1 MIKYIGK
8 RILMLVPVLL
18 GVVLLVFSMMYFSP
32 GNAEDYILGDM
43 ATEEDKEAF
52 REEHGL
58 NEPFVIQYINYVKD
72 ALRGDLGISYTTKQ
86 PVAEEIF
93 KRFPTTFKL
102 ALLSALWSIV
112 IGITIGIISA
122 VRQYSI
128 LDNVTRLIAMLG
140 VSIPTFWEG
149 LMLIIL
155 FSVQLALLPASGFT
169 TWKHWILPSFTIGTH
184 SAATVMRMMRSSML
198 EAIRQDYIT
207 TAKSKGQTNFVVVT
221 KHALRNAII
230 PVMTLVG
237 VNFGKLLGGSAITE
251 IVFSIPGLG
260 NLIIDG
266 IKVKNAPLVQGG
278 ILVIALAMALCNLLI
293 DVLYAYVD
301 PRIRSQYVK
310 PKVKLAQ
317 KSATTEEEK

>member
-1 MIKYIGK
+1 M
-8 RILMLVPVLL
+8 
-18 GVVLLVFSMMYFSP
+18 
-32 GNAEDYILGDM
+32 
-43 ATEEDKEAF
+43 
-52 REEHGL
+52 
-58 NEPFVIQYINYVKD
+58 
-72 ALRGDLGISYTTKQ
+72 
-86 PVAEEIF
+86 
-93 KRFPTTFKL
+93 
-102 ALLSALWSIV
+102 

-128 LDNVTRLIAMLG
+128 LDHVTRLVAMLG
-140 VSIPTFWEG
+140 VSVPTFWEG

-155 FSVQLALLPASGFT
+155 FSVQFALLPSSGFT

-207 TAKSKGQTNFVVVT
+207 TAKAKGQTNFIVVT

-237 VNFGKLLGGSAITE
+237 VNFGRLLGGSAITE

-260 NLIIDG
+260 NLIIAG

-278 ILVIALAMALCNLLI
+278 ILVIALAMALCNLI
-293 DVLYAYVD
+293 VDVLYAYVD

-310 PKVKLAQ
+310 PRVKLAAA
-317 KSATTEEEK
+317 KSATTEEK

>member
-1 MIKYIGK
+1 
-8 RILMLVPVLL
+8 
-18 GVVLLVFSMMYFSP
+18 
-32 GNAEDYILGDM
+32 
-43 ATEEDKEAF
+43 
-52 REEHGL
+52 
-58 NEPFVIQYINYVKD
+58 
-72 ALRGDLGISYTTKQ
+72 
-86 PVAEEIF
+86 
-93 KRFPTTFKL
+93 
-102 ALLSALWSIV
+102 
-112 IGITIGIISA
+112 
-122 VRQYSI
+122 
-128 LDNVTRLIAMLG
+128 
-140 VSIPTFWEG
+140 
-149 LMLIIL
+149 MLIIL

-207 TAKSKGQTNFVVVT
+207 TAKSKGQTNFIVIM

-237 VNFGKLLGGSAITE
+237 VNFGRLLGGSAIIE

-278 ILVIALAMALCNLLI
+278 ILVIALAMALCNLFI

-310 PKVKLAQ
+310 PRARKAAQ
-317 KSATTEEEK
+317 TTTTGEEK

>member
-93 KRFPTTFKL
+93 KRFPPTFKL
-102 ALLSALWSIV
+102 ALLSTLWSIV

-310 PKVKLAQ
+310 PKVKLAP

>member
-52 REEHGL
+52 REENGL
-58 NEPFVIQYINYVKD
+58 NKPFFIQYINYVKD
-72 ALRGDLGISYTTKQ
+72 ALQGDLGISYTTKQ
-86 PVAEEIF
+86 PVSTEIF
-93 KRFPTTFKL
+93 KRFPITFKL
-102 ALLSALWSIV
+102 ALLSTLWSIV

-122 VRQYSI
+122 VKQYSI
-128 LDNVTRLIAMLG
+128 MDHVTRLIAMLG
-140 VSIPTFWEG
+140 VSVPTFWEG

-169 TWKHWILPSFTIGTH
+169 TWKHWILPSFTIGIPF
-184 SAATVMRMMRSSML
+184 SSHCNAYDAL
-198 EAIRQDYIT
+198 QHAGSDSSGLYYNGKT
-207 TAKSKGQTNFVVVT
+207 KGQTNFVVIT

-237 VNFGKLLGGSAITE
+237 VNFGRLLGGSAITE

-278 ILVIALAMALCNLLI
+278 ILVIALAMALCNLI
-293 DVLYAYVD
+293 VDVLYAYVD

-310 PKVKLAQ
+310 PKVKMAAA
-317 KSATTEEEK
+317 KSAATEEK

>member
-8 RILMLVPVLL
+8 RILMLIPVLL

-32 GNAEDYILGDM
+32 GSAEDYILGDM

-52 REEHGL
+52 REENGL
-58 NEPFVIQYINYVKD
+58 NAPFIVQYFNYVKD
-72 ALRGDLGISYTTKQ
+72 AVRGDLGISYTTKQ
-86 PVAEEIF
+86 PVADEIF
-93 KRFPTTFKL
+93 ERFPTTFKL
-102 ALLSALWSIV
+102 ALLSTLWSIV

-128 LDNVTRLIAMLG
+128 LDHVTRLVAMLG
-140 VSIPTFWEG
+140 VSVPTFWEG

-155 FSVQLALLPASGFT
+155 FSVQFALLPSSGFT

-207 TAKSKGQTNFVVVT
+207 TAKAKGQTNFIVVT

-237 VNFGKLLGGSAITE
+237 VNFGRLLGGSAITE

-260 NLIIDG
+260 NLIIAG

-278 ILVIALAMALCNLLI
+278 ILVIALAMALCNLI
-293 DVLYAYVD
+293 VDVLYAYVD

-310 PKVKLAQ
+310 PRVKLAAA
-317 KSATTEEEK
+317 KSATTEEK

>member
-8 RILMLVPVLL
+8 RILMLIPVLL

-32 GNAEDYILGDM
+32 GSAEDYILGDM

-52 REEHGL
+52 REENGL
-58 NEPFVIQYINYVKD
+58 NAPFIVQYFNYVKD
-72 ALRGDLGISYTTKQ
+72 AVRGDLGISYTTKQ
-86 PVAEEIF
+86 PVADEIF
-93 KRFPTTFKL
+93 ERFPTTFKL
-102 ALLSALWSIV
+102 ALLSTLWSIV

-128 LDNVTRLIAMLG
+128 MDHVTRLVAMLG
-140 VSIPTFWEG
+140 VSVPTFWEG

-155 FSVQLALLPASGFT
+155 FSVQFALLPSSGFT

-207 TAKSKGQTNFVVVT
+207 TAKAKGQTNFIVVT

-237 VNFGKLLGGSAITE
+237 VNFGRLLGGSAITE

-260 NLIIDG
+260 NLIIAG

-278 ILVIALAMALCNLLI
+278 ILVIALAMALCNLI
-293 DVLYAYVD
+293 VDVLYAYVD

-310 PKVKLAQ
+310 PRVKLAAA
-317 KSATTEEEK
+317 KSATTEEK

>member
-1 MIKYIGK
+1 MLKYIGK
-8 RILMLVPVLL
+8 RILMLIPVLL

-58 NEPFVIQYINYVKD
+58 NDPFLVQYINYVKD
-72 ALRGDLGISYTTKQ
+72 ALKGDLGISYTTKQ
-86 PVAEEIF
+86 PVAKEIF
-93 KRFPTTFKL
+93 QRFPTTFKL
-102 ALLSALWSIV
+102 ALFSTLWSIV
-112 IGITIGIISA
+112 IGVTIGIISA
-122 VRQYSI
+122 VKQYSVM
-128 LDNVTRLIAMLG
+128 DNVTRLIAMLG
-140 VSIPTFWEG
+140 VSVPTFWEG

-155 FSVQLALLPASGFT
+155 FSVQLALLPSAGFT

-184 SAATVMRMMRSSML
+184 NAATVMRMMRSSML

-207 TAKSKGQTNFVVVT
+207 TAKSKGQINFIVVM

-237 VNFGKLLGGSAITE
+237 VNFGRLLGGSAITE

-278 ILVIALAMALCNLLI
+278 ILVIALAMALCNLII

-310 PKVKLAQ
+310 PKVKV
-317 KSATTEEEK
+317 ATKTKKTEEEK